1 MEPSLHRTAVTGSQ
15 VAVSGIGPAVAG
27 TDFVRCP
34 WPSATLSL
42 GECNVVIGRV
52 QRRKAD
58 FNTTKPVSVLENG
71 VGCMGLVVVSQGDRI

>member
-1 MEPSLHRTAVTGSQ
+1 MPMFTDGAFTPSHSSDGIAGSCFGHR
-15 VAVSGIGPAVAG
+15 AG
-27 TDFVRCP
+27 RGWNGLC
-34 WPSATLSL
+34 SLSL
-42 GECNVVIGRV
+42 AECNVVIGRV

>member
-1 MEPSLHRTAVTGSQ
+1 MAALFDYSLVYQHVTPCSHNREPH
-15 VAVSGIGPAVAG
+15 
-27 TDFVRCP
+27 
-34 WPSATLSL
+34 SALPV